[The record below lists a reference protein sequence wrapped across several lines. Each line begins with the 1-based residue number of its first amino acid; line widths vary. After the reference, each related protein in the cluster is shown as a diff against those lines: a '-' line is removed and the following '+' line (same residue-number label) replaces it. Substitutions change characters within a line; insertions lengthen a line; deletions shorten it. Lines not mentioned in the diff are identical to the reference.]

1 MASQGGII
9 SKQTA
14 ELMEEEEEKKLQK
27 KKKKVSGFFLH
38 VAGLSLTEFSSHL
51 SFQMQ
56 ISLQLS
62 MYLLE

>member
-14 ELMEEEEEKKLQK
+14 ELMEEEEEKKLQ